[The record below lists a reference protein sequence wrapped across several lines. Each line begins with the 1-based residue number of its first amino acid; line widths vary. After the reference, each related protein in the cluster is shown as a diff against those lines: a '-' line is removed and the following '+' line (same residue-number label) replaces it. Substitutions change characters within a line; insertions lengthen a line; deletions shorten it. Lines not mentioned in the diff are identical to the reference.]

1 MVKDRLAEFQNK
13 SGLKPT
19 DVNAD
24 NEDNDCRNDLEASVR
39 NNSASKKLINSN
51 KNNNLENVELFL
63 NSVSVVHKNIK
74 KLEDLL
80 HIITGK
86 HNQILI
92 SPGVQPE
99 ITKELNDCVDEFKV
113 ISSSTRDFVK
123 RLNNDLNQ
131 LENHMSTTA
140 YRIERAQVM
149 SINKK
154 LNNLL
159 QSFNEEQLKY
169 RDRCTD
175 KINNFLKITDREMR
189 EEDVD
194 EAIRKGR
201 LYDLTEG
208 LILATREKQMLYE
221 DVKSRQEDIL
231 RLEASIREMHD
242 IFHDMQLLV
251 ESQGEM
257 IDNIEM
263 NVNNAVEYALN
274 AQKMVQQAKEARA
287 SGRKKKIIL
296 VVVLIIVIFLL
307 FSLLK
312 GLFCLYIP
320 VCRK

>member
-19 DVNAD
+19 DINAD
-24 NEDNDCRNDLEASVR
+24 NEDNDCRKDLEAGVR
-39 NNSASKKLINSN
+39 NNSAKCR
-51 KNNNLENVELFL
+51 FL

-287 SGRKKKIIL
+287 SGRKKKVIF
-296 VVVLIIVIFLL
+296 VVILIIVIFLL

>member
-1 MVKDRLAEFQNK
+1 MVKDRLAEFQRK
-13 SGLKPT
+13 SGLKLN
-19 DVNAD
+19 DISIE
-24 NEDNDCRNDLEASVR
+24 EDNNDCNNDLETGR
-39 NNSASKKLINSN
+39 YNNSIDKKLISNNKNSN
-51 KNNNLENVELFL
+51 LDNVELFL
-63 NSVSVVHKNIK
+63 NSVSIVHKNIK
-74 KLEDLL
+74 KLDELL
-80 HIITGK
+80 QVISGK

-92 SPGVQPE
+92 SPGVQSE
-99 ITKELNDCVDEFKV
+99 VTKELNDCVDEFKV

-131 LENHMSTTA
+131 LESNMSTTA

-149 SINKK
+149 AINKK

-159 QSFNEEQLKY
+159 QAFNEEQLKY
-169 RDRCTD
+169 KDRCTD
-175 KINNFLKITDREMR
+175 KINNFLKITDREMK

-251 ESQGEM
+251 ESQGGM

-274 AQKMVQQAKEARA
+274 AQKMVHQAKEARA

-296 VVVLIIVIFLL
+296 VIVLIIVIFLL
-307 FSLLK
+307 FSILK
-312 GLFCLYIP
+312 SLFCLYIP